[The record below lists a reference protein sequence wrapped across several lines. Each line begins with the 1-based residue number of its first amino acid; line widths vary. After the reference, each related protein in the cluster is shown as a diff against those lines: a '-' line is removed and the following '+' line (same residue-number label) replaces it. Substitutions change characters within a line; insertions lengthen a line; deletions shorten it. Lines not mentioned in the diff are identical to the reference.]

1 MFKPR
6 TLGFT
11 LENTSMSAPEL
22 PTPLKPLRTELI
34 TTALNFL
41 NDPQVKSAPLSK
53 RLAFLEGK
61 GLTQEEIDLAIIKSN
76 SKNHEMNVLI

>member
-1 MFKPR
+1 
-6 TLGFT
+6 
-11 LENTSMSAPEL
+11 MSDPLVPTAPEL
-22 PTPLKPLRTELI
+22 PTPLKAIRIELV
-34 TTALNFL
+34 TTAVNFL

-76 SKNHEMNVLI
+76 SNKVCF

>member
-1 MFKPR
+1 MAPPL
-6 TLGFT
+6 TLHK
-11 LENTSMSAPEL
+11 MSAVEAPVL
-22 PTPLKPLRTELI
+22 PSPLKSIRTDLV
-34 TTALNFL
+34 TTAVNFL

-76 SKNHEMNVLI
+76 SSSNK